1 MREIESLLPV
11 LAKNIRTRRHAAGL
25 TQEGLAELAELHR
38 TYIADV
44 ERAARNISILNVARI
59 ARALKVSVSVLCTD
73 MK

>member
-1 MREIESLLPV
+1 MKEIESLLSV

-25 TQEGLAELAELHR
+25 TQEGLAERAELHR

-59 ARALKVSVSVLCTD
+59 ARALGVSVSVLCTG